1 MSASQAERR
10 GFDPRLPLQFFSGPN
25 RATDRHGSANSTTTR
40 GTAFPRIFNGRD
52 SPRTDG
58 ACEAGGGAERARPQA
73 GGAKRAEFDSPLMG
87 TGLEV
92 RQGTAAAVGSV
103 PSARGAKPPRR
114 ALSRPSGGSPS
125 EPFGHARAV
134 RFSSSFGGSNRRFE
148 PAILRKSRIP
158 ARSSEKLNF
167 SAIFARFTKARAGSS
182 QTAPFAWMW
191 AIFSLASAL
200 SRNKPSL
207 RAAYSSRAKEPSR

>member
-10 GFDPRLPLQFFSGPN
+10 GFDPRLPLHFFCGPYS
-25 RATDRHGSANSTTTR
+25 ATDRHGSANSTTTR

-58 ACEAGGGAERARPQA
+58 ACAAGGGAEWASPQA
-73 GGAKRAEFDSPLMG
+73 GGAKRAEFDSPLMD
-87 TGLEV
+87 TGLGV

-125 EPFGHARAV
+125 EPFGHARKTGSPRPFGQTSPEIPV
-134 RFSSSFGGSNRRFE
+134 GGSGPQ
-148 PAILRKSRIP
+148 PALGAHSSHGARGGPLSAAPTPAPKSNL
-158 ARSSEKLNF
+158 SEQTFDHPSPRCKLI
-167 SAIFARFTKARAGSS
+167 A
-182 QTAPFAWMW
+182 
-191 AIFSLASAL
+191 
-200 SRNKPSL
+200 
-207 RAAYSSRAKEPSR
+207 

>member
-10 GFDPRLPLQFFSGPN
+10 EFEPRLPLHSLRGPN
-25 RATDRHGSANSTTTR
+25 SATDFHGSANSTTTR
-40 GTAFPRIFNGRD
+40 GTAFPRNLNGGT
-52 SPRTDG
+52 PARTDG

-114 ALSRPSGGSPS
+114 ALSRPSGGSAS
-125 EPFGHARAV
+125 EPFGHARKTDSP
-134 RFSSSFGGSNRRFE
+134 RPF
-148 PAILRKSRIP
+148 
-158 ARSSEKLNF
+158 
-167 SAIFARFTKARAGSS
+167 S
-182 QTAPFAWMW
+182 QTSPEIPGGGRGPQPALGAHSSHGARNGPLSAAPTPDPNPN
-191 AIFSLASAL
+191 L
-200 SRNKPSL
+200 SEQRFDHPPPRL
-207 RAAYSSRAKEPSR
+207 

>member
-10 GFDPRLPLQFFSGPN
+10 GFDPRLPLHFFCGPYS
-25 RATDRHGSANSTTTR
+25 ATDRHGSANSTTTR
-40 GTAFPRIFNGRD
+40 GTAFPRNLNGGT
-52 SPRTDG
+52 PARTDG

-114 ALSRPSGGSPS
+114 ALSRPSGGSAS
-125 EPFGHARAV
+125 EPFGHARKKGSP
-134 RFSSSFGGSNRRFE
+134 RPFGQTSPEIPGGGSGPHPRLAFVPHTARGAARC
-148 PAILRKSRIP
+148 PPLRP
-158 ARSSEKLNF
+158 PHLNQ
-167 SAIFARFTKARAGSS
+167 IC
-182 QTAPFAWMW
+182 P
-191 AIFSLASAL
+191 
-200 SRNKPSL
+200 NKHLTTPPP
-207 RAAYSSRAKEPSR
+207 RCKVIA